1 MVCPT
6 CFSSVTRVLELERR
20 EDSLYENI
28 KEAIVDSS
36 KREVILQT
44 IISSGYGEADV
55 VYNDALVKARLILR
69 DVAYDLQARVGNTH
83 AATPVT
89 EGGETFFAC
98 SMPGCKLCSLSLRA
112 TSFLEG
118 QGWVY

>member
-20 EDSLYENI
+20 EDSVYENI
-28 KEAIVDSS
+28 KEAIADPC
-36 KREVILQT
+36 KRATILKAVV
-44 IISSGYGEADV
+44 SSGYGEADV
-55 VYNDALVKARLILR
+55 VYNDALAKARLILR
-69 DVAYDLQARVGNTH
+69 DVAYDLQSRVGNTH

-89 EGGETFFAC
+89 EKGETFFAC